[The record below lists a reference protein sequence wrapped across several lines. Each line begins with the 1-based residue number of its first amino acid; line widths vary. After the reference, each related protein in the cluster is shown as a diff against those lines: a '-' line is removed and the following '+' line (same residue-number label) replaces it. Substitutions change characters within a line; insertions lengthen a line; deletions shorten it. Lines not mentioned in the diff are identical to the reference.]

1 MVRRLHDVGKIGCLF
16 FIVLSP
22 IIGVIK
28 PLVLYYTEED
38 LGEQQFDSDPKNNFD
53 KINEIGITKA

>member
-1 MVRRLHDVGKIGCLF
+1 MLI
-16 FIVLSP
+16 P

-28 PLVLYYTEED
+28 PLVLFCTEED
-38 LGEQQFDSDPKNNFD
+38 LGEKQFDSDPKNNFD